1 MRQWLRR
8 VQDRSTVVAR
18 TACRLGLVLMI
29 SGSISQCL
37 RAAPTVEQMLAF
49 QPRQKGVAISIPAQ
63 ADYPLC
69 KVELV
74 QGTSPGSSGWA
85 LRDPQGRLLRRY
97 MDTNGDRYPDQWCYY
112 KDGVEVYR
120 EVDSNFNGKPD
131 RYYWLNTAGMKIG
144 LDRDEDGVIDDWLA
158 LSPEELSQLAA
169 QAIATRDYRLF
180 QTLLVKEEDLQALG
194 LPNREIE
201 RIRELRKQTEQKFRQ
216 ACAALPQL
224 NETTRWM
231 HFEAGPP
238 GRIPADT
245 YGMKRD
251 VLMLYRGLVIVET
264 AGKQDVIQ
272 LGEMV
277 LVGEAWK
284 LIDAPGNPMIAEN
297 TQASVPDELQL
308 LLKKLADLDQRH
320 PPSQGTGP
328 NPALA
333 RFYLDRAQLIESILT
348 KTKEPADRALWV
360 KQLAD
365 TLSSAAQ
372 ASPQS
377 DRTALQRLQALADQ
391 LQRSEPGSDL
401 AAYVAFRELNTDY
414 TIKSALAMKPEDVLT
429 LQNRHVERLIQF
441 ARTFPKA
448 PETADALWQIAM
460 HLELQNKEAEAKN
473 YYQQLTRT
481 FPPSNPNAAKAA
493 GALRRL
499 ELEGKPW
506 ELSVPVTSLN
516 GQTYNP
522 QSLRGKVVLVYY
534 WASWCKSVPEDFA
547 RLRKLQQDLG
557 SQTVEIVAIN
567 IDENQAEALAIVK
580 STNAPGIQLYAGGG
594 PDGPAA
600 TYYGLM
606 AFPHLFLIGR
616 DGKVLDHALE
626 LSSLEAAVRK
636 AASK

>member
-1 MRQWLRR
+1 MQWLPNTHKRSLLSRR
-8 VQDRSTVVAR
+8 MLGQ
-18 TACRLGLVLMI
+18 LGLVLAI
-29 SGSISQCL
+29 SLGICRCL
-37 RAAPTVEQMLAF
+37 QAAPTVEQMLTF
-49 QPRQKGVAISIPAQ
+49 QPRQKGVAISTPTQ
-63 ADYPLC
+63 AEYPQC

-74 QGTSPGSSGWA
+74 QGTSPGSTGWA
-85 LRDPQGRLLRRY
+85 LRDPQGRFLRRF

-120 EVDSNFNGKPD
+120 EVDSNFNGKVD

-144 LDRDEDGVIDDWLA
+144 LDRDEDGTIDDWLA

-169 QAIATRDYRLF
+169 QALATRDYRLF

-194 LPNREIE
+194 LPTREVE

-238 GRIPADT
+238 ARIPADT

-272 LGEMV
+272 LGEML

-284 LIDAPGNPMIAEN
+284 LVDAPGNNMVAEN
-297 TQASVPDELQL
+297 HRSAVPDELQL

-320 PPSQGTGP
+320 PPTQGIGP
-328 NPALA
+328 NPVLA
-333 RFYLDRAQLIESILT
+333 RFYLERAQLIESILA
-348 KTKEPADRALWV
+348 KVKEPADRVLWV

-377 DRTALQRLQALADQ
+377 DRTALQRLQALAEQ
-391 LQRSEPGSDL
+391 LQRSEPGSEL

-414 TIKSALAMKPEDVLT
+414 TIKSALASKPDDILT

-448 PETADALWQIAM
+448 TEAAEALWQIAM
-460 HLELQNKEAEAKN
+460 HLELLNKDAEAKQ
-473 YYQQLTRT
+473 YYQQLVRT
-481 FPPSNPNAAKAA
+481 FLPSNPNVAKAA

-499 ELEGKPW
+499 DLEGKPW
-506 ELSVPVTSLN
+506 ELTVPVTSLN

-522 QSLRGKVVLVYY
+522 QALRGKVVVVYY

-547 RLRKLQQDLG
+547 RLHKLQQDLG
-557 SQTVEIVAIN
+557 SQAVEIVAIN
-567 IDENQAEALAIVK
+567 IDENQADALASLK
-580 STNAPGIQLYAGGG
+580 NTKAPGIQLYAGGG

-626 LSSLEAAVRK
+626 LSSLEMAVRK

>member
-1 MRQWLRR
+1 MQWLPNTRKCSLVSRR
-8 VQDRSTVVAR
+8 MLGQ
-18 TACRLGLVLMI
+18 LGLVLAI
-29 SGSISQCL
+29 SFGICRCL
-37 RAAPTVEQMLAF
+37 QAAPTVEQMLTF
-49 QPRQKGVAISIPAQ
+49 QPRQKGVAISTPTQ
-63 ADYPLC
+63 AEYRQC

-74 QGTSPGSSGWA
+74 QGISPGSTGWA
-85 LRDPQGRLLRRY
+85 LRDPEGRFLRRF

-120 EVDSNFNGKPD
+120 EVDSNFNGKVD

-144 LDRDEDGVIDDWLA
+144 LDRDEDGLIDDWLA

-169 QAIATRDYRLF
+169 QALATRDYRLF

-194 LPNREIE
+194 LPAREVE

-216 ACAALPQL
+216 ACASLPQL
-224 NETTRWM
+224 NETTRWL

-238 GRIPADT
+238 ARIPSDT
-245 YGMKRD
+245 YGMKQD
-251 VLMLYRGLVIVET
+251 VLMLHRGLVVVET

-272 LGEMV
+272 LGEML

-284 LIDAPGNPMIAEN
+284 LVDAPGNNMVAEN
-297 TQASVPDELQL
+297 HRSPVPDELQL
-308 LLKKLADLDQRH
+308 LLKKLAELDQRH
-320 PPSQGTGP
+320 PPMQGIGP
-328 NPALA
+328 NLALA
-333 RFYLDRAQLIESILT
+333 RFYLERAQLIESILA
-348 KTKEPADRALWV
+348 KVKEPADRVLWV

-372 ASPQS
+372 VSPQS
-377 DRTALQRLQALADQ
+377 DRTAFQRLQALAEQ
-391 LQRSEPGSDL
+391 LQRSEPGSEL

-414 TIKSALAMKPEDVLT
+414 TIKSSLASKPEDILT

-448 PETADALWQIAM
+448 TETAEALWQIAM
-460 HLELQNKEAEAKN
+460 HLELQNKDAEAKQ
-473 YYQQLTRT
+473 YYQQLVRT
-481 FPPSNPNAAKAA
+481 FPPNNPNAAKAA

-499 ELEGKPW
+499 DLEGKPW
-506 ELSVPVTSLN
+506 ELTVPVNSLN

-522 QSLRGKVVLVYY
+522 QALRGKVVVVYY
-534 WASWCKSVPEDFA
+534 WASWCKSVPDDFA
-547 RLRKLQQDLG
+547 RLQKLQQDLG
-557 SQTVEIVAIN
+557 SHAVEIVAIN
-567 IDENQAEALAIVK
+567 IDENQADALASLK
-580 STNAPGIQLYAGGG
+580 NTKAPGIQLYAGGG

-626 LSSLEAAVRK
+626 LSTLEVAVRK

>member
-1 MRQWLRR
+1 MQWLPNTRKWSLVSRR
-8 VQDRSTVVAR
+8 MLGQ
-18 TACRLGLVLMI
+18 LGLVLAI
-29 SGSISQCL
+29 SFGICRCL
-37 RAAPTVEQMLAF
+37 QAAPTVEQMLTF
-49 QPRQKGVAISIPAQ
+49 QPRQKSVAISTPTQ
-63 ADYPLC
+63 AEYPQC

-74 QGTSPGSSGWA
+74 QGTSPGSTGWA
-85 LRDPQGRLLRRY
+85 LRDPQGRFLRRF

-120 EVDSNFNGKPD
+120 EVDSNFNGKVD

-144 LDRDEDGVIDDWLA
+144 LDRDEDGTIDDWLA

-169 QAIATRDYRLF
+169 EALATRDYRLF

-194 LPNREIE
+194 LPTREVE

-238 GRIPADT
+238 ARIPADAF
-245 YGMKRD
+245 GMKRD
-251 VLMLYRGLVIVET
+251 ILMLPRGLVIVET

-272 LGEMV
+272 LGEML

-284 LIDAPGNPMIAEN
+284 LVDAPGNNMVAEN
-297 TQASVPDELQL
+297 HRSAVPDELQL

-320 PPSQGTGP
+320 PPTQGIGP

-333 RFYLDRAQLIESILT
+333 RFYLERAQLIESILA
-348 KTKEPADRALWV
+348 KVKEPADRILWV

-365 TLSSAAQ
+365 TLGSAAQ

-377 DRTALQRLQALADQ
+377 DRTALQRLQALAEQ
-391 LQRSEPGSDL
+391 LQRSEPGSEL

-414 TIKSALAMKPEDVLT
+414 TIKSALASKLEDIMT

-441 ARTFPKA
+441 TRTFPKA
-448 PETADALWQIAM
+448 TEAAEALWQIAM
-460 HLELQNKEAEAKN
+460 HLELQNKDAEAKQ
-473 YYQQLTRT
+473 YYQQLVRT

-499 ELEGKPW
+499 DLEGKPW
-506 ELSVPVTSLN
+506 ELTVPVTSLN

-522 QSLRGKVVLVYY
+522 QSLRGKVVVVYY
-534 WASWCKSVPEDFA
+534 WASWCKSIPEDFA
-547 RLRKLQQDLG
+547 RLQKLQQELG
-557 SQTVEIVAIN
+557 SHAVEIVAIN
-567 IDENQAEALAIVK
+567 IDENQADALASLK
-580 STNAPGIQLYAGGG
+580 NTKAPGIQLYAGGG

-626 LSSLEAAVRK
+626 LSSLEMAVRK
-636 AASK
+636 AVSK

>member
-1 MRQWLRR
+1 MQWLPNTRKRSLVSRR
-8 VQDRSTVVAR
+8 MFGQ
-18 TACRLGLVLMI
+18 LGLVLAI
-29 SGSISQCL
+29 SLGICRCL
-37 RAAPTVEQMLAF
+37 QAAPTVEQMLTF
-49 QPRQKGVAISIPAQ
+49 QPRQKGVAISTPTQ
-63 ADYPLC
+63 AEYPQC

-74 QGTSPGSSGWA
+74 QGTSPGSTGWA
-85 LRDPQGRLLRRY
+85 LRDPQGRFLRRF

-120 EVDSNFNGKPD
+120 EVDSNFNGKVD

-144 LDRDEDGVIDDWLA
+144 LDRDEDGTIDDWLA

-169 QAIATRDYRLF
+169 QALATRDYRLF

-194 LPNREIE
+194 LPTREVE

-231 HFEAGPP
+231 HFEAGTPA
-238 GRIPADT
+238 RIPADT

-251 VLMLYRGLVIVET
+251 VLMLHRGLVIVET

-272 LGEMV
+272 LGEML

-284 LIDAPGNPMIAEN
+284 LVDAPGNNMVAEN
-297 TQASVPDELQL
+297 HRSAVPDELQL

-320 PPSQGTGP
+320 PPTQGIGP
-328 NPALA
+328 NPVLA
-333 RFYLDRAQLIESILT
+333 RFYLERAQLIESILA
-348 KTKEPADRALWV
+348 KVKEPADRVLWV

-377 DRTALQRLQALADQ
+377 DRTALQRLQALAEQ
-391 LQRSEPGSDL
+391 LQRSEPGSEL

-414 TIKSALAMKPEDVLT
+414 TIKSALASKPDDILT

-448 PETADALWQIAM
+448 TEAAEALWQIAM
-460 HLELQNKEAEAKN
+460 HLELQNKDAEAKQ
-473 YYQQLTRT
+473 YYQQLVRT

-499 ELEGKPW
+499 DLEGKPW
-506 ELSVPVTSLN
+506 ELTVPVTSLN

-522 QSLRGKVVLVYY
+522 QALRGKVVVVYY

-547 RLRKLQQDLG
+547 RLHKLQQDLG
-557 SQTVEIVAIN
+557 SQAVEIVGIN
-567 IDENQAEALAIVK
+567 IDENQADALASLK
-580 STNAPGIQLYAGGG
+580 NTKAPGIQLYAGGG

-626 LSSLEAAVRK
+626 LSSLEMAVRK

>member
-1 MRQWLRR
+1 MQWLPNTRKCSLVSRR
-8 VQDRSTVVAR
+8 MLGQ
-18 TACRLGLVLMI
+18 LGLVLAI
-29 SGSISQCL
+29 SFGICRCL
-37 RAAPTVEQMLAF
+37 QAAPTVEQMLTF
-49 QPRQKGVAISIPAQ
+49 QPRQKGVAISTPTQ
-63 ADYPLC
+63 AEYRQC

-74 QGTSPGSSGWA
+74 QGISPGSTGWA
-85 LRDPQGRLLRRY
+85 LRDPEGRFLRRF

-120 EVDSNFNGKPD
+120 EVDSNFNGKVD

-144 LDRDEDGVIDDWLA
+144 LDRDEDGLIDDWLA

-169 QAIATRDYRLF
+169 QALATRDYRLF

-194 LPNREIE
+194 LPAREVE

-216 ACAALPQL
+216 ACASLPQL
-224 NETTRWM
+224 NETTRWL

-238 GRIPADT
+238 ARIPSDT
-245 YGMKRD
+245 YGMKQD
-251 VLMLYRGLVIVET
+251 VLMLHRGLVVVET

-272 LGEMV
+272 LGEML

-284 LIDAPGNPMIAEN
+284 LVDAPGNNMVAEN
-297 TQASVPDELQL
+297 HRSPVPDELQL
-308 LLKKLADLDQRH
+308 LLKKLAELDQRH
-320 PPSQGTGP
+320 PPMQGIGP
-328 NPALA
+328 NLALA
-333 RFYLDRAQLIESILT
+333 RFYLERAQLIESILA
-348 KTKEPADRALWV
+348 KVKEPADRVLWV

-372 ASPQS
+372 VSPQS
-377 DRTALQRLQALADQ
+377 DRTAFQRLQALAEQ
-391 LQRSEPGSDL
+391 LQRSEPGSEL

-414 TIKSALAMKPEDVLT
+414 TIKSSLASKPEDILT

-448 PETADALWQIAM
+448 TETAEALWQIAM
-460 HLELQNKEAEAKN
+460 HLELQNKDAEAKQ
-473 YYQQLTRT
+473 YYQQLVRT
-481 FPPSNPNAAKAA
+481 FPPNNPNAAKAA

-499 ELEGKPW
+499 DLEGKPW
-506 ELSVPVTSLN
+506 ELTVPVTSLN

-522 QSLRGKVVLVYY
+522 QALRGKVVVVYY
-534 WASWCKSVPEDFA
+534 WASWCKSVPDDFA
-547 RLRKLQQDLG
+547 RLQKLQQDLG
-557 SQTVEIVAIN
+557 SHAVEIVAIN
-567 IDENQAEALAIVK
+567 IDENQADALASLK
-580 STNAPGIQLYAGGG
+580 NTKAPGIQLYAGGG

-626 LSSLEAAVRK
+626 LSTLEVAVRK